1 MMKDV
6 GCSLQLLDVI
16 EADGAALAEKYIKSW
31 IFVQNKKPEFVLA
44 VDAGPRQVEFFLTKK
59 LDKLSKL
66 TSRVRREETRL

>member
-1 MMKDV
+1 MKDV